1 MKKIIL
7 SKRGEGYIDTAVIV
21 LASVMVIALA
31 LAIYPVVI
39 AKHEL
44 NTFADEVRRQVE
56 ITGQVGS
63 QANTKIQNLK
73 EETGLDPVITWNA
86 NFLSGNR
93 IQLND
98 EFTVSLSHEFDFGFG
113 PFGSWPITLKSKA
126 TGSGEVYW

>member
-1 MKKIIL
+1 MRKIIL

-39 AKHEL
+39 SKHEL
-44 NTFADEVRRQVE
+44 NTFADEVRRQAE
-56 ITGQVGS
+56 IAGQVGA
-63 QANTKIQNLK
+63 QVNTKIQSLK
-73 EETGLDPVITWNA
+73 EETGLDPAITWDA

-93 IQLND
+93 IQIND

-126 TGSGEVYW
+126 TGKSEVYW

>member
-1 MKKIIL
+1 MKKIIV
-7 SKRGEGYIDTAVIV
+7 SKRGEGYFDTAIMA
-21 LASVMVIALA
+21 LAAVMVIALA

-44 NTFADEVRRQVE
+44 NTFADEVRRQAE
-56 ITGQVGS
+56 ITGQVGP
-63 QANTKIQNLK
+63 QVNTKIQSLK
-73 EETGLDPVITWNA
+73 QETSLNPSITWDA

-98 EFTVSLSHEFDFGFG
+98 EFTISLSHEFNFGFG